1 MYNVK
6 ETLHEEIGEIV
17 LVKVTYYDNFGYIRE
32 LINYE
37 SEVKTTAT
45 TQLMWPTNRAG
56 MRINV

>member
-45 TQLMWPTNRAG
+45 TQ
-56 MRINV
+56 